1 MFTSTE
7 NKTHDAGAW
16 VGFIPKERRSW
27 ARPTLRIVAALSGL
41 LGTFLGGEYRGEVTA
56 FSRALGDAERAVTER
71 MEDKT
76 FRALEAEA
84 ARDDRVPASVINHL
98 AVVIAKLEMQV
109 ETYKEENDSCSV
121 SLP

>member
-1 MFTSTE
+1 MSIFTE
-7 NKTHDAGAW
+7 NKIPETGAW

-27 ARPTLRIVAALSGL
+27 VRHALQLVAAGFGL
-41 LGTFLGGEYRGEVTA
+41 LGTFLGGEYRGEVAA
-56 FSRALGDAERAVTER
+56 FSRALGDAERAVTEQ

-98 AVVIAKLEMQV
+98 AVVIAKLELEV
-109 ETYKEENDSCSV
+109 ETCKEENDSCSV

>member
-1 MFTSTE
+1 
-7 NKTHDAGAW
+7 
-16 VGFIPKERRSW
+16 
-27 ARPTLRIVAALSGL
+27 
-41 LGTFLGGEYRGEVTA
+41 VTA

-109 ETYKEENDSCSV
+109 ETCKEESDSCSV